1 MMREQG
7 ICKDDNP
14 TRMAKRAV
22 FPNNNFAKG
31 AMGVDADYASH
42 PFLLSVDQTGAAG
55 DTTTT
60 DSRSQRNRASR
71 GGGQLQT
78 RARSS
83 TYENGLPTLSCSRR
97 LVPDGRA
104 TRLVLDERSWALA
117 PDIFIL
123 VTNPIESAF
132 ATVRHRAVRMKGALS
147 QHTARLMV
155 FKLVIAASE
164 SWRRLQ
170 GQNQL
175 PKVVSG
181 ATFRDGIEVASEK
194 KSAA

>member
-1 MMREQG
+1 MPIMRR
-7 ICKDDNP
+7 IP
-14 TRMAKRAV
+14 
-22 FPNNNFAKG
+22 
-31 AMGVDADYASH
+31 S
-42 PFLLSVDQTGAAG
+42 S
-55 DTTTT
+55 
-60 DSRSQRNRASR
+60 SRLIR
-71 GGGQLQT
+71 
-78 RARSS
+78 RARRA
-83 TYENGLPTLSCSRR
+83 TRQPRIRALSAIGRVAEAANYKHELAAQRTRTACPHFHAPGAS
-97 LVPDGRA
+97 VPDGRA
-104 TRLVLDERSWALA
+104 KRLVLDERSWALA